1 MNITGLLMLLLA
13 GIGAYFVFV
22 KFVAPRLG

>member
-1 MNITGLLMLLLA
+1 MNLTGLLMLVLA
-13 GIGAYFVFV
+13 GVGAYFVFV

>member
-1 MNITGLLMLLLA
+1 MNLTGLLMLLLS

-22 KFVAPRLG
+22 KFVAPRIH